1 MILIVVVVIVVVIVI
16 SGCLAD
22 WLLTSILKLPVPV
35 PFDLGDLDLTEL
47 EPALELGSL
56 LDALFV
62 LRTITF
68 FV

>member
-1 MILIVVVVIVVVIVI
+1 MILIVVVVIVVMIVI

-47 EPALELGSL
+47 EPTLELGSL
-56 LDALFV
+56 LDACFV
-62 LRTITF
+62 LLAVTF

>member
-56 LDALFV
+56 LDARLV
-62 LRTITF
+62 LLAVTF